1 MPERDDG
8 RRRDQPT
15 GPEPA
20 SEQRGAVITA
30 LAANVAVALAKF
42 GASAIT
48 GSSAMLA
55 ESLHSLA
62 DSVNEIL
69 LLVGARRSRRPADV
83 RHPFGHARYRYVYA
97 YVVSLTVFWLG
108 GVLAVVQGISRL
120 AAHEALVDPR
130 WAFAVLGLAAVLDG
144 WSLRTT
150 VRAGRPTKGALSW
163 RRLLQ
168 VTKTP
173 EFIVVFLE
181 DLGALIG
188 IGIALIG
195 VALTTLTGD
204 GTWDALASIA
214 IGVLLMTIG
223 LLVNRETQS
232 LLVGESASVEVVAAI
247 REAIANTD
255 GIEAVVDLRTI
266 HVGPDDLVVA
276 AGVAIDPSQN
286 AAGIARS
293 IAEAEARVR
302 RVAPFRTVMYLEPH
316 VRGPAPEGVSPA
328 SSDGIDPL
336 D

>member
-8 RRRDQPT
+8 DRSDRTTVRA
-15 GPEPA
+15 PA
-20 SEQRGAVITA
+20 SEQRAAVITA
-30 LAANVAVALAKF
+30 LAANVAVAVAKF

-69 LLVGARRSRRPADV
+69 LLVGARRSRRPADL

-108 GVLAVVQGISRL
+108 GVLAVVEGISHL
-120 AAHEALVDPR
+120 AVHEALVDPR
-130 WAFAVLGLAAVLDG
+130 WAFAVLGVSAVLDG

-168 VTKTP
+168 VTKVP
-173 EFIVVFLE
+173 EIIVVFLE

-195 VALTTLTGD
+195 VTLTTVTAD
-204 GTWDALASIA
+204 GTWDAVASIA
-214 IGVLLMTIG
+214 IGALLMTIG

-247 REAIANTD
+247 RDAIASTD
-255 GIEAVVDLRTI
+255 GIDAVMDLRTI

-276 AGVAIDPSQN
+276 ASVSIDPSQN
-286 AAGIARS
+286 AVGIARS

-302 RVAPFRTVMYLEPH
+302 RVAPFRTVMYLEPR
-316 VRGPAPEGVSPA
+316 VRELGPEGASPA
-328 SSDGIDPL
+328 SPDGIEPL